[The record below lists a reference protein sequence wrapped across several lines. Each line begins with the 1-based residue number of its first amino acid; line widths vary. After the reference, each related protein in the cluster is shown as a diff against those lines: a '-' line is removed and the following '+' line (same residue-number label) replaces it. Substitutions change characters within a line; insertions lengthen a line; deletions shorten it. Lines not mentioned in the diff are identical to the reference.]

1 MSSDFLSVEYL
12 LSWIEPHW
20 SKMVRLCRNR
30 GEKGNHEVLP
40 IVYYEYE
47 YVVSFAHLVGSLHR
61 ILVVEYSGSFSAQ
74 RRQKAAVRRCRAKRT
89 GV

>member
-20 SKMVRLCRNR
+20 AKLVRLCRNR

-40 IVYYEYE
+40 IVYYEYA
-47 YVVSFAHLVGSLHR
+47 VSFAYFIGSLHR
-61 ILVVEYSGSFSAQ
+61 ILVVEYSGSFSVQ
-74 RRQKAAVRRCRAKRT
+74 RRQKAAVRRLREKRA